1 MRLDAQELERALD
14 ARLAERAET
23 PDVGPAD
30 AHGGRPHAQRL
41 DDVGA
46 AAETGIDQDRHA
58 SVHGLDDLRQRVDGG
73 AAGILAARAVIGD
86 DDRVDAVVGGEHGIL
101 PGQDALDD
109 DLHLGDVAQALE
121 EVPGHGRGL
130 GVRRPDRSSPWYIAR
145 VRMLDCRL
153 LRSWQPLQS
162 RVSLARRRNRVSWLR
177 PPLRSTVTATA
188 RQPAFSARLTMACAT
203 SHLLV
208 A

>member
-14 ARLAERAET
+14 ARLAERAEA

-58 SVHGLDDLRQRVDGG
+58 SVHGLDDLWQSVDGG
-73 AAGILAARAVIGD
+73 AAGILAACAAIGD
-86 DDRVDAVVGGEHGIL
+86 DDRVDAVVSGEHGTL

-109 DLHLGDVAQALE
+109 DLHLGGDAKALE
-121 EVPGHGRGL
+121 LVPGPSRGRG
-130 GVRRPDRSSPWYIAR
+130 VAK
-145 VRMLDCRL
+145 
-153 LRSWQPLQS
+153 
-162 RVSLARRRNRVSWLR
+162 
-177 PPLRSTVTATA
+177 A
-188 RQPAFSARLTMACAT
+188 RQSAP
-203 SHLLV
+203 
-208 A
+208 